1 MLDAKKLFEMFADQ
15 QALDESN
22 IGIPLSKHD
31 HRVMQTKD
39 KSDNG
44 LQMVIRSARGGAGVA
59 MNQAFHACSIKVQET
74 SRGNIKFERKIV
86 IPSKSYDSLKSTDI
100 AIVDMNEFYA
110 CRNFTMKV
118 RNIVR
123 SFVYDNQIAIIAFWF
138 TPNDE
143 SDRIGTVLKRYM
155 VDQLVSKE
163 YVDNTISTWKSQKE
177 LDVDK
182 EKLNEYVQQ
191 KLDDASIQLHFGN

>member
-1 MLDAKKLFEMFADQ
+1 MFADQ
-15 QALDESN
+15 QTLDESN
-22 IGIPLSKHD
+22 IGIPLNKND
-31 HRVMQTKD
+31 YKIMTTKD
-39 KSDNG
+39 KSGNG
-44 LQMVIRSARGGAGVA
+44 WQMVIRSARGGAGVA
-59 MNQAFHACSIKVQET
+59 MNQAFHACSIKVQRT
-74 SRGNIKFERKIV
+74 SGGSRKLDMKIV
-86 IPSKSYDSLKSTDI
+86 IPTKSYDSLKSSDI
-100 AIVDMNEFYA
+100 AIIDMNKFYA
-110 CRNFTMKV
+110 NRDIITDV
-118 RNIVR
+118 RNVVR